1 MSLTGLR
8 EIEEIARQRNAARRA
23 RERRARASRPESV
36 ARRLPP
42 LMEWIPQV
50 SPKIRSPLHLAPLV
64 RELERV
70 LRGETIEITVSVPPR
85 HGKTTTI
92 LHWIVWLLAQRPELQ
107 VLYCSFSA
115 NMATKQTRAMRALAR
130 RMGLPLGE
138 VQTAREWTTASGG
151 RVRACGITGPPTG
164 DGYHLIV
171 VDDPHRNRRE
181 AESATVREAVV
192 TAYLDDIYSRE
203 LPEGTSHVIVHTRWH
218 ERDLIGT
225 LTRPVTE
232 DDDEAPPPFHK
243 INLPALDE
251 QDHALAEWM
260 WSAAFLRRKRK
271 RVGAYSWASLYQ
283 GSPMPRGGA
292 LFGAPTWA
300 EDAPRTA
307 SYSGGLD
314 IARTA
319 KRRSDPQAS
328 IIVAREPGDDVVYV
342 IDIEHERELL
352 TDREVDGEL
361 EPGFIRRVH
370 RQQRAHRGARI
381 RMYTGRDESSIL
393 DLFATHS
400 TYPVFVHA
408 IVAREDKWERA
419 QPAAAAWNA
428 GKIRILATCR
438 HGEALAKQ
446 CRNFTG
452 LDGGEDDLVDA
463 LVAAYDEAMSGAMVA
478 EAITPPAQRAETRP
492 VATTMRKRWT

>member
-1 MSLTGLR
+1 
-8 EIEEIARQRNAARRA
+8 
-23 RERRARASRPESV
+23 
-36 ARRLPP
+36 
-42 LMEWIPQV
+42 MEWIPQI
-50 SPKIRSPLHLAPLV
+50 SPQLASPVHLAPLV
-64 RELERV
+64 EQLERV

-92 LHWIVWLLAQRPELQ
+92 VHWIVWLLAQLPDLQ
-107 VLYCSFSA
+107 VLYCSA
-115 NMATKQTRAMRALAR
+115 GAKLAVKQTRAMRALAR
-130 RMGLPLGE
+130 KMALPLGE
-138 VQTAREWTTASGG
+138 VQTASEWTTASGG
-151 RVRACGITGPPTG
+151 RVRACGITGPPVG

-171 VDDPHRNRRE
+171 VDDPHRSRKD
-181 AESATVREAVV
+181 AESATTREGVV
-192 TAYLDDIYSRE
+192 TAYRDDIYTRQ
-203 LPEGTSHVIVHTRWH
+203 LPRGTSHVIVHTRWH
-218 ERDLIGT
+218 EADLIGVM
-225 LTRPVTE
+225 TRPRGDE
-232 DDDEAPPPFHK
+232 DDGPLPFTK
-243 INLPALDE
+243 INLPALD
-251 QDHALAEWM
+251 AEDRAIAPWL
-260 WSAAFLRRKRK
+260 WSAERLKRI
-271 RVGAYSWASLYQ
+271 RARLGPYGWASLYQ

-352 TDREVDGEL
+352 TDREVDGDL